1 MTSQGSDRSGS
12 PGLGGRGPAQP
23 LADPA
28 ANNEAEYDETGAVAD
43 TTGHGLRPRSTDPE
57 TGRGPDTGPHT
68 GEQGVS
74 PDRDTAGRSGADTGA
89 GSHPRPGMEDADL
102 DPATGG
108 LGEMGA
114 AGSVSPSRS
123 RIRTEVYGTDT
134 EPFVGGAERRKRE

>member
-1 MTSQGSDRSGS
+1 MASQGSDR
-12 PGLGGRGPAQP
+12 LGKGGPAQP

-28 ANNEAEYDETGAVAD
+28 ADNEAEYDETGAVAA
-43 TTGHGLRPRSTDPE
+43 TTGHGLRPRSSDPLA
-57 TGRGPDTGPHT
+57 GSGPDTGPHT
-68 GEQGVS
+68 AEQR
-74 PDRDTAGRSGADTGA
+74 PDPERDTTGRSGADTGA
-89 GSHPRPGMEDADL
+89 GSHAMTGMADADL